1 LFRRASFPKSHRAKQ
16 RAFVRQI
23 VCIYW
28 NSKSMGR
35 HEAKEIVEKLGG
47 TVNSSV
53 TRKTTY
59 VIAGQDVGSKL
70 VKAKSAG
77 IQVIS
82 EDEFL
87 KLIGRQML

>member
-1 LFRRASFPKSHRAKQ
+1 
-16 RAFVRQI
+16 
-23 VCIYW
+23 
-28 NSKSMGR
+28 MGR